1 MTILYVA
8 NCTKQIHDFVFRRPE
23 AMNTS
28 APVSI
33 PPGQQ
38 REIARNL
45 SVTDVD
51 YIINQHRAYGMRS
64 EREALSERNFVGLCY
79 SLDNPVTVNTLLDRL
94 TANDA
99 LLGKGAAE
107 IRKGTAA
114 AIASKL
120 QSNIQQSGQPGQV
133 ERVELEVVEQPKT
146 GSTKP
151 PELAEGVEV
160 VRESAAPR
168 RASGKRR

>member
-1 MTILYVA
+1 MTTLYVA

-45 SVTDVD
+45 SVQDVD

-64 EREALSERNFVGLCY
+64 EREALLERTFVGLCY
-79 SLDNPVTVNTLLDRL
+79 SLDKPVTVNTLLERL
-94 TANDA
+94 TSNDA
-99 LLGKGAAE
+99 FLRENASE

-114 AIASKL
+114 AIADKL

-133 ERVELEVVEQPKT
+133 ERVEVEVVEQPKT
-146 GSTKP
+146 GSSKT

-160 VRESAAPR
+160 TRENTAPR
-168 RASGKRR
+168 RASGRRR